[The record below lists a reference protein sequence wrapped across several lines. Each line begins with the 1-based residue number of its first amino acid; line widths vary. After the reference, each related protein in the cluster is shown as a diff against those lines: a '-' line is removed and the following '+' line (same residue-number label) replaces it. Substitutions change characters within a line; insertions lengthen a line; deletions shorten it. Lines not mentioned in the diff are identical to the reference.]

1 MQFFYLNSFLSDEI
15 FIDIGSNIG
24 THSFFIL
31 KYLSPFKVLSIDP
44 QKICIYLQ
52 KKTLSS
58 NKDLNKE
65 KIEFMIANSNKEY
78 TTEDVAQ
85 NLIQIINKYEK
96 TKQGRG
102 KEMVEELMGACQ
114 SLKNEPWFDNLS
126 ATFLLKNLSEVAE
139 ADHKI
144 EETEIQFLKNISE
157 IFGVDSPR
165 I

>member
-1 MQFFYLNSFLSDEI
+1 MENNTNWIQHY
-15 FIDIGSNIG
+15 G
-24 THSFFIL
+24 FIL
-31 KYLSPFKVLSIDP
+31 VAFAHMTDWKLLD
-44 QKICIYLQ
+44 CELQ
-52 KKTLSS
+52 VIQ
-58 NKDLNKE
+58 E
-65 KIEFMIANSNKEY
+65 KMEFMIANSNKEY

-102 KEMVEELMGACQ
+102 KEMVAELMDACQ
-114 SLKNEPWFDNLS
+114 SLKNEPWFDDLS
-126 ATFLLKNLSEVAE
+126 ATFLLKNLSDVAE
-139 ADHKI
+139 ADHKV

>member
-1 MQFFYLNSFLSDEI
+1 MKNHTRWIQHY
-15 FIDIGSNIG
+15 G
-24 THSFFIL
+24 FIL
-31 KYLSPFKVLSIDP
+31 VAFAHMTDWKLLD
-44 QKICIYLQ
+44 CELQ
-52 KKTLSS
+52 IIQ
-58 NKDLNKE
+58 E
-65 KIEFMIANSNKEY
+65 KMEFMIVNSNKEY

-114 SLKNEPWFDNLS
+114 SLKNEPWFDDLS
-126 ATFLLKNLSEVAE
+126 ATFLLKNLSDVAE
-139 ADHKI
+139 ADHKV